1 MRRLLALLCLASAG
15 CPPADPA
22 SETTATTGDPSTTAA
37 SAPTSTDGHDSTATI
52 GETTATTTATTG
64 DPPADGCDKPDPSTR
79 ATFAFDLGDVPGADA
94 PEVDLQLGCT
104 VDAVAIE
111 GDTIATDLT
120 CQLETDATFAVTF
133 DVAAT
138 DLGAPAWS
146 ADEPVTL
153 RVRGAQDFGGLIETG
168 GGQLLEV
175 ELSMHRD
182 VDGALLASATRSYK
196 ISADLYT
203 PLSIVAERDACGTD
217 LAQDD
222 PNWPGPDRDMSVTF
236 TLADAETTLFTRQRG
251 QLAAGS
257 DLLAIDVGEA
267 TASECCHAEIWLIA
281 VTRLVTPG

>member
-1 MRRLLALLCLASAG
+1 MRRLLALLCLAATG

-22 SETTATTGDPSTTAA
+22 SDTTATTGDPSTTAA
-37 SAPTSTDGHDSTATI
+37 SEPTSTDGHDSTAT
-52 GETTATTTATTG
+52 TTTTATTG
-64 DPPADGCDKPDPSTR
+64 DPPANGCDKPDPSTR

-94 PEVDLQLGCT
+94 PEVDLMLGCT
-104 VDAVAIE
+104 VDAVVIE

-146 ADEPVTL
+146 ASEPVTL

-203 PLSIVAERDACGTD
+203 PLSIVPDRDACGTD
-217 LAQDD
+217 LPQDD

-236 TLADAETTLFTRQRG
+236 TLADAETTLFTKQRG

-257 DLLAIDVGEA
+257 ALLAIDVGEA
-267 TASECCHAEIWLIA
+267 TASECCHTEIWLIA